1 MDNNQTTELFART
14 LRRTETYMTIEGPYK
29 ANSEVPIVAAIAT
42 ILCVVA
48 VFIWSR
54 VLKRNTSGR

>member
-14 LRRTETYMTIEGPYK
+14 LRRTEPYMTIEGPYRHD
-29 ANSEVPIVAAIAT
+29 SGVPILAAIAT

-48 VFIWSR
+48 VFIWGW
-54 VLKRNTSGR
+54 L

>member
-14 LRRTETYMTIEGPYK
+14 LRRTEPYMTIEGPYK
-29 ANSEVPIVAAIAT
+29 ADDGAPILAAIAT

-48 VFIWSR
+48 VFIWGW
-54 VLKRNTSGR
+54 L